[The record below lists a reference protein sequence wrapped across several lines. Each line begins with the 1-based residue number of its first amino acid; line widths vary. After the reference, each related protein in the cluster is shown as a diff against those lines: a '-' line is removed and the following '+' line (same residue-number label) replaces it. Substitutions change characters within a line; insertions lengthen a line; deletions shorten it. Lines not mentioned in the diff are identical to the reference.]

1 MKTNMERKKEEGLK
15 LKLTWIPQ
23 PGETEPYWVPQP
35 EEDDHI
41 VIRWRP
47 PKPLPSVAMMEYLLK
62 RHQSNTGVVEVYEDK
77 QVRSQQDEG

>member
-1 MKTNMERKKEEGLK
+1 MKTNMERKKEEGIK

-23 PGETEPYWVPQP
+23 PGETEPYWIPQP

-41 VIRWRP
+41 VIRRRP
-47 PKPLPSVAMMEYLLK
+47 PKPLPGEVMMKYFLD
-62 RHQSNTGVVEVYEDK
+62 RHQSNTGVVEVYEDE